1 MKSSVASS
9 LLLVS
14 GVLCAQTV
22 PPPPPAPPP
31 SEQAE
36 ARPALVVRPSLA
48 PVAQAFNAS
57 GLAKARPVLVMTYD
71 AQGVVTAAVL
81 TTASGNDALDQAIL
95 VWGRAARVSPGKAG
109 KGSLPFDLVNDEAV
123 PATPIDVDARTLP
136 EIQSAQIA
144 FRPPLS
150 TVHDAVASAGIAD
163 ATAQL
168 MLAYDADGRVTE
180 VQVIDSSGSLSID
193 AAIRNWA
200 THVRLKTT
208 AAGAGR
214 LPFSF
219 KVR

>member
-1 MKSSVASS
+1 MKLPIALS
-9 LLLVS
+9 LLLAS
-14 GVLCAQTV
+14 SALWAQSPQVL
-22 PPPPPAPPP
+22 PAPPASP
-31 SEQAE
+31 AQAE

-48 PVAQAFNAS
+48 PVADAFNAS
-57 GLAKARPVLVMTYD
+57 GLAKARPVLALTYD
-71 AQGVVTAAVL
+71 AQGVVTDAVL
-81 TTASGNDALDQAIL
+81 TTASGNDALDQAVL
-95 VWGRAARVSPGKAG
+95 AWGRAARVSPGKAG

-208 AAGAGR
+208 TAGAGR